1 MHHCFIDKGD
11 RVSQSQGPDDRAVVA
26 AAIRGNTEALRDL
39 WEGNRRW
46 VAGVILAHKPRQT
59 DLEDILQDVAAM
71 YVKGVCKLRDE
82 SALRPWLRTIAI
94 NASRGAARD
103 LNRRQRKIPFAPAA
117 DPDAD
122 PKPGHIQAV
131 HDKDDASRILGLAEQ
146 LPDAYREPLILRCV
160 RGMSYRQISQ
170 IVGLP
175 ETTVETRIARGR
187 RMLREMINSDGSGP
201 ARRRNTTTD
210 SKTGGTMQ

>member
-1 MHHCFIDKGD
+1 M
-11 RVSQSQGPDDRAVVA
+11 SQSQGPDDRAVVA
-26 AAIRGNTEALRDL
+26 AAIRGNADALRDL

-46 VAGVILAHKPRQT
+46 VAGVILAHKPSQA

-71 YVKGVCKLRDE
+71 YVKGISKLRDE

-103 LNRRQRKIPFAPAA
+103 LNRRRRTMPFAPAA

-122 PKPGHIQAV
+122 PRPGPV
-131 HDKDDASRILGLAEQ
+131 HCVQEKEAADRILCLAEQ
-146 LPDAYREPLILRCV
+146 LPDAYREPLILRCI

-170 IVGLP
+170 IIGLP
-175 ETTVETRIARGR
+175 ETTIETRIALGR
-187 RMLREMINSDGSGP
+187 RMLREMINSDGSQP
-201 ARRRNTTTD
+201 ARSRHAATD
-210 SKTGGTMQ
+210 SLTGGSSK